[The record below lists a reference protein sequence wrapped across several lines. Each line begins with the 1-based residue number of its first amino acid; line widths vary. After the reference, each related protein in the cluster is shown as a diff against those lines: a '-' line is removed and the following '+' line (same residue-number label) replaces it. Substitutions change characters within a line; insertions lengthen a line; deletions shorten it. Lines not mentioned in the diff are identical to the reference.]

1 VTGRRPV
8 VQAQRDRTDGRREG
22 GVPVPVLAEAGLSAG
37 ARLRVGRGQGD
48 TSDAPTDASVAAGW
62 HYILPYIEQENLYRK
77 MNV

>member
-1 VTGRRPV
+1 
-8 VQAQRDRTDGRREG
+8 
-22 GVPVPVLAEAGLSAG
+22 VLAEAGLSAG